1 MTLIVTE
8 SLNVGTTTVKQISPY
23 RVVIGQVLQIAVKV
37 YIISM
42 LLIYY
47 YDKTKCTMP
56 NILINI
62 SYIYTENII

>member
-1 MTLIVTE
+1 MTLIVPE

-37 YIISM
+37 YNISM

-47 YDKTKCTMP
+47 CDKT
-56 NILINI
+56 NYN
-62 SYIYTENII
+62 